1 MIEAKTRKAVIG
13 WVREDLGKN
22 PYRFLCE
29 AIGMST
35 NFAACIW
42 MALTSPTPPMFNIYI
57 LFLIATF
64 FLLGC
69 AISRGSTF
77 FTLMYVGFLIIDGI
91 GFYNAW

>member
-1 MIEAKTRKAVIG
+1 MIGRQNRKVIIN
-13 WVREDLGKN
+13 WIHEDFGNN
-22 PYRFLCE
+22 PYRFSAE
-29 AIGMST
+29 AIGMLA

-57 LFLIATF
+57 LFLVATT

-77 FTLMYVGFLIIDGI
+77 FTLMYIGFLFIDGI
-91 GFYNAW
+91 GFYNSW